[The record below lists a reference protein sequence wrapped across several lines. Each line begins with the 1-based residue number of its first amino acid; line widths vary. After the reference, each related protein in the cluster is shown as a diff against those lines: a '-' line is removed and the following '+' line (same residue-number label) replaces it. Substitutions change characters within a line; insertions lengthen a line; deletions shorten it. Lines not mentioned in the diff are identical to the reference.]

1 MGKRVIVTGGSG
13 VVGRWVVQ
21 SLLSHG
27 HQVLN
32 LDQKPLD
39 NEAVHT
45 IKCDVADAGQVFSAL
60 SSNFK
65 LKEPLDA
72 GPPSPPDAVIHLAGY
87 PRPLL
92 APDSEIF
99 RANVLGFHNIIDAA
113 CKLGVRKI
121 ILASSVTVYGV
132 TYAQGVRHYPS
143 FPIDETLN
151 PTPTDPYAL
160 SKLVG
165 ETVAKSL
172 ALRFG
177 VDIYCL
183 RIGAVIQPHEYNDL
197 FEDYI
202 YNAPSWA
209 VHGWSYTDARDLGQM
224 VHRCLEVD
232 GLGWQ
237 IFNATNDSITNMTP
251 TRDFLRRLCPETP
264 IKRELDTYEAPMSNK
279 KIREMLGFVE
289 EHPWKK
295 YFTKWRQVA
304 ANDDEEKEGQQT

>member
-1 MGKRVIVTGGSG
+1 MGKRIIVTGGSG
-13 VVGRWVVQ
+13 VVGRWVIQ

-45 IKCDVADAGQVFSAL
+45 VKCDVSDAGQVFSAL

-72 GPPSPPDAVIHLAGY
+72 GPPSPPDA
-87 PRPLL
+87 
-92 APDSEIF
+92 IF
-99 RANVLGFHNIIDAA
+99 RANVLGFHNIIEAA

-132 TYAQGVRHYPS
+132 TYAQGVRDFPS
-143 FPIDETLN
+143 FPIDESLD

-165 ETVAKSL
+165 ETVARSL

-183 RIGAVIQPHEYNDL
+183 RIGAVIQPHEYDDL
-197 FEDYI
+197 FENYI
-202 YNAPSWA
+202 YNAPAWA

-224 VHRCLEVD
+224 VQRGLEVD

-237 IFNATNDSITNMTP
+237 VFNATNDSITNTTP
-251 TRDFLRRLCPETP
+251 TTEFLRRLYPETP

-279 KIREMLGFVE
+279 KIREMLGFAE
-289 EHPWKK
+289 EHPWRK
-295 YFTKWRQVA
+295 YFTRGREVTDKQG
-304 ANDDEEKEGQQT
+304 ESS